1 MRTLPRIECVFAKDS
16 AKTPS
21 QANKQTERGF
31 MHAKG
36 IRPVANTPTPAG
48 ADRAQRILGGAL
60 WLGLTAL
67 LVYLSY

>member
-1 MRTLPRIECVFAKDS
+1 
-16 AKTPS
+16 
-21 QANKQTERGF
+21 